1 MLVRHVTEAYC
12 TSLEAL
18 GRTQRTVDTN
28 KERLKYFRYF
38 LSENGIGEIEK
49 ISPELIDEYI
59 ASMYR
64 NNLSLF
70 TIAGRVQVLKTFFD
84 WSVAR
89 EYISQSPAAHL
100 KKPSLNYKTSKKAI
114 RQEDLDAMIGASR
127 KDKKLLEETML
138 ILLADTGC
146 RSGELCSINMTDLDF
161 ANLEVYVE
169 GKTGSRI
176 LDFTE
181 KTAKVLKRYIRARNK
196 EFGKETQALF
206 VFSENRRMT
215 TDKVYVSF
223 RNIARGLNIK
233 RFNPHSIRHR
243 VAQGWLDQ
251 GANLELVRMKLGHTD
266 IQTTAL
272 YYAHQD
278 RSRSKRATKRFSI
291 VKDV

>member
-1 MLVRHVTEAYC
+1 MFERQVAEAYC

-18 GRTQRTVDTN
+18 GRTQRTIETN
-28 KERLKYFRYF
+28 RERLKYFHDF

-49 ISPELIDEYI
+49 ISPEVIDEYI

-64 NNLSLF
+64 RHLSLF
-70 TIAGRVQVLKTFFD
+70 TIAGRIQVIKTFFD
-84 WSVAR
+84 WSATR
-89 EYISQSPAAHL
+89 KYILRSPAAHL
-100 KKPSLNYKTSKKAI
+100 KKPPLNYKTSKKAI
-114 RQEDLDAMIGASR
+114 AQEDLEAMIEASR
-127 KDKKLLEETML
+127 KDKKLLEEAML
-138 ILLADTGC
+138 TLLADTGC
-146 RSGELCSINMTDLDF
+146 RSGELCSINIVDLDF
-161 ANLEVYVE
+161 VNLEVYVD

-196 EFGKETQALF
+196 EFGKQRQALF
-206 VFSENRRMT
+206 VFGENRCMT